1 MRKRARGHGTRCR
14 KRAWHALRTVART
27 RAHSEHAKTRQISC
41 VRECKRG
48 ARSESKQDLERVGN
62 RRIVHNDH
70 LAQVLPN
77 RADVFEK
84 IAVLPA
90 RMQKRSKCACKM
102 RVLSCSLHWWPRGTG
117 GLVALVPWLHS
128 WPLAAAC
135 HQPSLAPW
143 LKLMH
148 ALAWRQGR
156 QAGTHANR
164 A

>member
-1 MRKRARGHGTRCR
+1 MPCKMASMRKGCQHDLQ
-14 KRAWHALRTVART
+14 KRQKGGKRIVAGVVDPR
-27 RAHSEHAKTRQISC
+27 RYWYC
-41 VRECKRG
+41 VVL
-48 ARSESKQDLERVGN
+48 LERVGN

-102 RVLSCSLHWWPRGTG
+102 SVLSCSLHWWPRGTG